1 MGEIHKS
8 ISKIYLLMTLMRSFW
23 LIIWYWFRDIDI
35 QAHFNSLI
43 HELYIDYFA
52 FLIVYIMC
60 FSLRAVYGTD
70 DQRNALHGSDS
81 FSSSEKEIRFFFP
94 DSKYMTLSTNVHIL
108 IEYERWNHL
117 TSLLSTCK
125 FKFYPTIIHVWTKT
139 HIDVALLMQKNAS
152 CL

>member
-52 FLIVYIMC
+52 FLFVYIMC

-94 DSKYMTLSTNVHIL
+94 DSKYMTISIDW
-108 IEYERWNHL
+108 IWNHL
-117 TSLLSTCK
+117 TSLLSTSK